1 MSSRWLTPVAVAVLR
16 AFLAVAFVGVD
27 RYGTN
32 YWLYRGFPP
41 PHDPAYVTQAGSVEH
56 IDVASE
62 ALGGRRQEVYV
73 YLPPGY
79 ASHPAKH
86 YPVLYLLHGFPGRPL
101 AFLLTGVNVN
111 DSERSLSQIDAI
123 ASIGG
128 QSTNIPA
135 KAAYLHAGLFQVVA
149 TQRSS
154 RTFIGRIETLPLT
167 T

>member
-1 MSSRWLTPVAVAVLR
+1 LNFHTFQIPNV
-16 AFLAVAFVGVD
+16 
-27 RYGTN
+27 
-32 YWLYRGFPP
+32 
-41 PHDPAYVTQAGSVEH
+41 
-56 IDVASE
+56 
-62 ALGGRRQEVYV
+62 LGGTATRHLIRDE
-73 YLPPGY
+73 PDI
-79 ASHPAKH
+79 S
-86 YPVLYLLHGFPGRPL
+86 L